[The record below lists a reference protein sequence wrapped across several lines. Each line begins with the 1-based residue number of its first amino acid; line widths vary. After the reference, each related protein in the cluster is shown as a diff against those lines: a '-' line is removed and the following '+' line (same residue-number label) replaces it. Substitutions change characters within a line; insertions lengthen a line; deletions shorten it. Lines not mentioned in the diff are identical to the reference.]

1 MWINLRVL
9 KFHRNGMISHIL
21 MGVWILSVNF
31 VYEIHPWLVPLTCSF
46 FSVAV
51 FCFVNEPQG
60 IYSSCCG
67 WELGPFLAEGSVQAA
82 CWERPSPRVLERC
95 AWATRGTA
103 VLKMRSG
110 GTPGFPGSP
119 RGVLNVKTIFIKVLR
134 CYLLFT
140 FILSWVYTGDPEVTW
155 HAMLSCPD
163 G

>member
-1 MWINLRVL
+1 MEWYPIFSWGSGFFQSILFMKFIHGLCHWRV
-9 KFHRNGMISHIL
+9 H
-21 MGVWILSVNF
+21 
-31 VYEIHPWLVPLTCSF
+31 SF
-46 FSVAV
+46 LLLYSG
-51 FCFVNEPQG
+51 FVNEPQG

>member
-1 MWINLRVL
+1 
-9 KFHRNGMISHIL
+9 MISHIL

-82 CWERPSPRVLERC
+82 SWERPSPRVLERC
-95 AWATRGTA
+95 A
-103 VLKMRSG
+103 
-110 GTPGFPGSP
+110 
-119 RGVLNVKTIFIKVLR
+119 
-134 CYLLFT
+134 
-140 FILSWVYTGDPEVTW
+140 
-155 HAMLSCPD
+155 
-163 G
+163 